1 MSCMNCCRS
10 LVIAVVAILGV
21 PTSGQPRFDANAG
34 RQLAGSILVD
44 GRSFE
49 YVAELTDKFGSRL
62 TGSLAYQRAA
72 EWTVAEFRAAGIAR
86 VAAEPF
92 TIARG
97 WQRGIARGRMVAPLE
112 RPLHLESLGWM
123 PSTPEGGI
131 EGDIAV
137 VADLAPERIAADP
150 SLRGRIALVGPS
162 ADSGE
167 SADRLKLRDHLD
179 ARLREAGAIAVLWPD
194 GDPNNVLSARST
206 GFGTEV
212 GVLPS
217 AQVGREDVQLI
228 RRLLDNGPV
237 RIAFELHNEV
247 SPGPITVN
255 NVIAEIRGGER
266 PDEWVIVGAHLD
278 SWDFGTGA
286 QDNGTGV
293 AMVLDAARAIAAL
306 ARSPRRSIRFALW
319 GGEEQGLIGSM
330 AYVRAHEAELAHCVA
345 NINTDGGSGR
355 VRGFLTPGRHDV
367 AVAMRPISQ
376 TLLAGLGAAALDE
389 SMRYAFQSDDGPF
402 ILNGIPA
409 LDLNPDEAKYEEVHH
424 KTSDTIDKIDRHDLA
439 VGAAAVAIAAF
450 AIADAPQPIA
460 PHLDRPAIAAM
471 LAAARMDRV
480 LQMNGMWKPGS

>member
-1 MSCMNCCRS
+1 
-10 LVIAVVAILGV
+10 
-21 PTSGQPRFDANAG
+21 
-34 RQLAGSILVD
+34 
-44 GRSFE
+44 
-49 YVAELTDKFGSRL
+49 
-62 TGSLAYQRAA
+62 
-72 EWTVAEFRAAGIAR
+72 
-86 VAAEPF
+86 
-92 TIARG
+92 
-97 WQRGIARGRMVAPLE
+97 MVAPLE

-137 VADLAPERIAADP
+137 VADLAPERIAADK
-150 SLRGRIALVGPS
+150 SLRGRVALIETSGGSRDS
-162 ADSGE
+162 AE
-167 SADRLKLRDHLD
+167 RLKLRDHLD
-179 ARLREAGAIAVLWPD
+179 ARLREAGAIALLWPD
-194 GDPNNVLSARST
+194 GDPNNVLSARSI
-206 GFGTEV
+206 GFGTAV

-237 RIAFELHNEV
+237 RIAFELHNKV
-247 SPGPITVN
+247 SPGPVTVN

-293 AMVLDAARAIAAL
+293 AMVLDAARAMAAL
-306 ARSPRRSIRFALW
+306 GRAPRRSIRFALW
-319 GGEEQGLIGSM
+319 GGEEQGLVGSM
-330 AYVRAHEAELAHCVA
+330 AYVRAHEGELVRCVA
-345 NINTDGGSGR
+345 NINTDGGSGH

-367 AVAMRPISQ
+367 AHAMRPISR

-409 LDLNPDEAKYEEVHH
+409 LDLNPDETKYDQVHH
-424 KTSDTIDKIDRHDLA
+424 KASDTIDKVDRHDLA
-439 VGAAAVAIAAF
+439 VGAATVAIAAF
-450 AIADAPQPIA
+450 AIADAAQPIA

-480 LQMNGMWKPGS
+480 LQMYGMWKPGS

>member
-1 MSCMNCCRS
+1 MNCCRS
-10 LVIAVVAILGV
+10 LVIGVVVVLGAAA
-21 PTSGQPRFDANAG
+21 SGQPPFDANVSG
-34 RQLAGSILVD
+34 QLAGSILVG

-62 TGSLAYQRAA
+62 TGSPAYQRAA

-97 WQRGIARGRMVAPLE
+97 WQRGAARGRMVAPLE

-123 PSTPEGGI
+123 PSTPDGGI

-137 VADLAPERIAADP
+137 VADAAPDRIAADP
-150 SLRGRIALVGPS
+150 SLRGRIALIGR
-162 ADSGE
+162 SGG
-167 SADRLKLRDHLD
+167 SGDHADRLMLRDHLD
-179 ARLREAGAIAVLWPD
+179 TRLREAGAIAVLWPD
-194 GDPNNVLSARST
+194 GDANNILSARST

-217 AQVGREDVQLI
+217 AQIGREDDQLI
-228 RRLLDNGPV
+228 RRLLDHGPV
-237 RIAFELHNEV
+237 RIALELHNTV
-247 SPGPITVN
+247 SPGSVTVN
-255 NVIAEIRGGER
+255 SVIAEIRGGER

-306 ARSPRRSIRFALW
+306 GRAPRRSIRFALW
-319 GGEEQGLIGSM
+319 GGEEQGLVGSM
-330 AYVRAHEAELAHCVA
+330 AYVRAHEAELVRCIA
-345 NINTDGGSGR
+345 NINTDGGSGH
-355 VRGFLTPGRHDV
+355 VRGFLAPGRHDV
-367 AVAMRPISQ
+367 AAAMRPISQ

-409 LDLNPDEAKYEEVHH
+409 LDLDPDEAKYEEVHH
-424 KTSDTIDKIDRHDLA
+424 KASDTIDKVDPHNLA
-439 VGAAAVAIAAF
+439 IGAAVVAIAAF
-450 AIADAPQPIA
+450 AIADAAQPIA
-460 PHLDRPAIAAM
+460 PHLDRHAIEAM

-480 LQMNGMWKPGS
+480 LQLYGMWKPGS